1 MRFLPQNR
9 NISIELVEDE
19 KTEEASILLPA
30 DYQSPPETYVVVR
43 VSDDGAAPDCT
54 RNWEPG
60 WLLVVEAQMIREIT
74 YGDHVYHAITENYV
88 IGSLSPYERT

>member
-9 NISIELVEDE
+9 NISVELVENE
-19 KTEEASILLPA
+19 KAEEGSILLPS
-30 DYQSPPETYVVVR
+30 DYEAPPEPYVVVR

-60 WLLVVEAQMIREIT
+60 WLLVVEAQMIREIA
-74 YGDHVYHAITENYV
+74 YEDCVYHTVTENYV
-88 IGSLSPYERT
+88 IGSLSPHDRT